1 MNETVVNFWWAQ
13 VNCVWSKWGC
23 RFRLQIV
30 GTVFPRLVTFLL
42 IFDADFIEEHFEG
55 FLVDS
60 RGGGGAV
67 EGLASKNETRALPHS
82 SRCHRGIS
90 AEQRDWQ

>member
-1 MNETVVNFWWAQ
+1 MNETVVN
-13 VNCVWSKWGC
+13 CVGADGVAVSDCREWG
-23 RFRLQIV
+23 QS
-30 GTVFPRLVTFLL
+30 FPVWLLFYLLDFL
-42 IFDADFIEEHFEG
+42 EEHFEG

-67 EGLASKNETRALPHS
+67 EGLASKDETRALPHS

-90 AEQRDWQ
+90 AEQRDWATS